1 MTADSAARSGGES
14 MVRTLWQDISSEL
27 YERFSKIRLVLS
39 DVDGVLSDGKIYL
52 TASGDEIK
60 SFNAKDGCGIVA
72 LGACRVDFGVIT
84 GRASPLVE
92 KRMKSLKARFVCQ
105 GAGDKCEAFERI
117 VREAALE
124 PRECLYIGDD
134 VIDLPLMRMVGVSV
148 AVADAHPLV
157 LREAD
162 LVTVNA
168 GGNGAVRE
176 VTDIILQCHGMLEHR
191 ERSI

>member
-1 MTADSAARSGGES
+1 MASVSAENHGDQT

-52 TASGDEIK
+52 TAQGDEIK

-72 LGACRVDFGVIT
+72 LGACKVDFGVIT
-84 GRASPLVE
+84 GRSSPLVE

-105 GAGDKCEAFERI
+105 GAGDKVRAFERI
-117 VREAALE
+117 AEEAAVD

-134 VIDLPLMRMVGVSV
+134 VIDLPLMRLVGVSV
-148 AVADAHPLV
+148 AVADAHPLAK
-157 LREAD
+157 READ
-162 LVTVNA
+162 LVTVNI

-176 VTDIILQCHGMLEHR
+176 VADIILQCHGMLDR
-191 ERSI
+191 KERSM